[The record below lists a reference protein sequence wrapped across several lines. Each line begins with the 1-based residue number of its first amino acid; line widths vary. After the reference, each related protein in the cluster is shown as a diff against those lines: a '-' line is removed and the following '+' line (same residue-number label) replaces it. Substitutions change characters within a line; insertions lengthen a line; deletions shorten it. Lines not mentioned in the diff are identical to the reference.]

1 MVLFAALA
9 EAAPDKRR
17 IEALYRT
24 HGHLALR
31 RARTILGNDRDAD
44 DAVQQIFVN
53 LLISPELFEARR
65 TPSSFVYCVTTNHCL
80 AMLRHRGTPWRI
92 VAPRPSATTDD
103 ADNADNADNANDA
116 DDADADD
123 ADDADALHRALATIR
138 PELAE
143 VAVYFFFDALKQE
156 EIADVMDVSPR
167 RVADLLATLRET
179 LARRLAPGTT
189 TDGER

>member
-80 AMLRHRGTPWRI
+80 AMLRHRGTPWRL
-92 VAPRPSATTDD
+92 VAPRPPATTADADNADDADD
-103 ADNADNADNANDA
+103 ADNA
-116 DDADADD
+116 
-123 ADDADALHRALATIR
+123 DADALHRALETIR

-179 LARRLAPGTT
+179 LHRRLAPGTT

>member
-44 DAVQQIFVN
+44 DAVAQIFVN

-80 AMLRHRGTPWRI
+80 AMLRHRGTPWRL

-103 ADNADNADNANDA
+103 ADNADNAD
-116 DDADADD
+116 DADADNADD
-123 ADDADALHRALATIR
+123 ADADALHRALETIR

-179 LARRLAPGTT
+179 MARRLAPSTT

>member
-9 EAAPDKRR
+9 EADPDKRR

-24 HGHLALR
+24 HSHLALR

-44 DAVQQIFVN
+44 DAVAQIFVN

-92 VAPRPSATTDD
+92 VAPHPSAPTATADNADND
-103 ADNADNADNANDA
+103 ADNADNAD
-116 DDADADD
+116 
-123 ADDADALHRALATIR
+123 ADALHRALETIR

-167 RVADLLATLRET
+167 RVADLLATLHET